1 MRIRRRSFKT
11 QYVKPKSLRLRL
23 IFYKFFTDKIN
34 AKIYKRY
41 LTVIINPHAP
51 DRFTPSR
58 ACCAEK
64 CGSALT
70 NR

>member
-41 LTVIINPHAP
+41 LTVIINPHALVAQKNA
-51 DRFTPSR
+51 DQRWLIANSSKKR
-58 ACCAEK
+58 
-64 CGSALT
+64 
-70 NR
+70 